1 MKTVSIVGVG
11 MGPDTLTREGQR
23 AIEEAGLVIG
33 APRLLSLFCHAGT
46 PSLSAYT
53 PEPVVK
59 AVRES
64 AVDRVAVLVS
74 GDVGFYSA
82 AGAIARALSS
92 VEADVATI
100 PGISSL
106 NYFFA
111 KLGLSWAD
119 AALVS
124 CHGRAQN
131 LTDTVRRS
139 RLTFAL
145 TGGNAPALA
154 GELAEAGFGS
164 LQVEVGE
171 DLGSDRE
178 HVFSCTVSDLS
189 GRELS
194 SLTVLL
200 VKNPDADPSVPTG
213 IPDERFI
220 RGSVPMTKAEVR
232 AVILS
237 KLGLSPG
244 DICWDVGAGTGSVT
258 VEMALSA
265 YRGHVYA
272 IDRNEEA
279 IELIRQ
285 NCLAFHLGNVTPI
298 LGSAPQAMETLPP
311 ADAAFIGGSGGT
323 MERTVN
329 AVLARN
335 PRARIVISAIALE
348 TVGAAMNALSSAGLI
363 PEVVQLSVARA
374 KQAGKLHLLMAQNP
388 IFLIS
393 AGGRP

>member
-1 MKTVSIVGVG
+1 MKTVSIIGVG

-23 AIEEAGLVIG
+23 AIEQAGLLIG
-33 APRLLSLFCHAGT
+33 APRLLSLFCPAGV
-46 PSLSAYT
+46 PSFSAYA
-53 PEPVVK
+53 PEPVAQ

-64 AVDRVAVLVS
+64 SADRVAVLVS

-82 AGAIARALSS
+82 AGTIARALSS
-92 VEADVATI
+92 LNADILTI

-111 KLGLSWAD
+111 RLGLSWAD

-124 CHGRAQN
+124 CHGRSQN
-131 LTDTVRRS
+131 LIDTVRRN
-139 RLTFAL
+139 RVTFAL

-154 GELAEAGFGS
+154 EGMSGSGFGG
-164 LQVEVGE
+164 LQVRVGE

-178 HVFSCTVSDLS
+178 RVFSCTASELS

-200 VKNPDADPSVPTG
+200 VENPGADASVPTG

-232 AVILS
+232 SVILS
-237 KLGLSPG
+237 KLSLSPG

-272 IDRNEEA
+272 VDRNEDA
-279 IELIRQ
+279 MELIRE
-285 NCLAFHLGNVTPI
+285 NCRAFHLGNVTPVS
-298 LGSAPQAMETLPP
+298 GSAPQALEDLPP
-311 ADAAFIGGSGGT
+311 ADAVFIGGSGGT
-323 MERTVN
+323 MEQTVD
-329 AVLARN
+329 AVLSRN

-348 TVGAAMNALSSAGLI
+348 TVGAALRALSDAGLS

-374 KQAGKLHLLMAQNP
+374 RQAGELHLLMAQNP